1 MNRLSEQARYVPE
14 LPRNAELLRITGIR
28 LQRIHFFDDPSLD
41 VCEVLSQ
48 VRTPLPL
55 DLFSSIFPSRQ
66 SSSYSCGKCG
76 GCWHSQEAFR

>member
-55 DLFSSIFPSRQ
+55 DLFFKHL

>member
-1 MNRLSEQARYVPE
+1 MNRFSEQTRHGPE

-28 LQRIHFFDDPSLD
+28 LQRIHFFDDASLD

-55 DLFSSIFPSRQ
+55 DLFSSTFPSPQ
-66 SSSYSCGKCG
+66 NSSYFCGKCG
-76 GCWHSQEAFR
+76 RYWHSQEVIR

>member
-1 MNRLSEQARYVPE
+1 MNRFSEQARYVPE

-28 LQRIHFFDDPSLD
+28 LQRIHFFDDASLD

-55 DLFSSIFPSRQ
+55 DLFSSTFPLRQ
-66 SSSYSCGKCG
+66 NSSFFYGKCS
-76 GCWHSQEAFR
+76 GCWPSLEAIR